1 MFQLLFLV
9 IGGGLAA
16 IGFLPMRNPMLLARL
31 APGEEGYYQRQ
42 VLDRFARNQMRM
54 LGMIGSYF
62 GLVILAVALKG
73 ILRFTVLQ
81 SISDGFLILLWLSF
95 TAAFTF
101 GVIYLIV
108 QLIRGRAI
116 GFTDWF
122 QMRKRQI
129 ELGPIDDYPAVTP
142 RMSKESKVFTMIS
155 CLLVAGDVV
164 VSILVR

>member
-1 MFQLLFLV
+1 MSQLFFLV

-16 IGFLPMRNPMLLARL
+16 IGFLAMRNPMLLARL

-62 GLVILAVALKG
+62 GLVILTAGLKG
-73 ILRFTVLQ
+73 ILGFQVLQ

-95 TAAFTF
+95 VAAFGF
-101 GVIYLIV
+101 GLIYLVV
-108 QLIRGRAI
+108 QLIQGRAI
-116 GFTDWF
+116 GFTEWF
-122 QMRKRQI
+122 QMRKRQT
-129 ELGPIDDYPAVTP
+129 ELGPINVYPAVTP
-142 RMSKESKVFTMIS
+142 RMTKESKVFTVIY
-155 CLLVAGDVV
+155 CLLIAANVL